1 MLPANKRRGSPTG
14 GGNFYIF
21 KAAKPEAKAAALT
34 LIKWMTAPERT
45 AEWSIK
51 TGYMGTRPD
60 AYETPALKKYVAE
73 FPPAAVARDQL
84 KYAVA
89 ELSTY
94 DTGRVRKLLD
104 DAIQAALTGKATPK
118 AALAGAQTRADA
130 PAQAL
135 PVARCAGAAGETP
148 AVPTSSDART
158 PLAAAA
164 RLWLAAPAAGR
175 GAACDLHALPD
186 RRLDLGKPVLCRRP
200 RRGRAASSDSTITGS
215 MLDDPVFHQA
225 LFNNVWFA
233 LGTIPVA
240 IALAILMALI
250 ADRALPGR
258 VLMRMAYFTPTILPM
273 IAVANIWLFFYT
285 PGIGLIDQVLG
296 ALGLPGHNWLGDPD
310 TVMWCLIVMMIWKE
324 AGFFMIFYLA
334 ALQSISPDLREA
346 ASIEGASRW
355 TYFRRVI
362 FPLLMPTTL
371 FVLITALIN
380 SFRVVDQL
388 FIMTKGGPDN
398 ASMLLLYYI
407 YETAF
412 SFFDSAEAA
421 AQTVFLLAVLI
432 ALAIAQYVLLEKR
445 IHYR

>member
-1 MLPANKRRGSPTG
+1 MRAPRSLLPHVYGW
-14 GGNFYIF
+14 
-21 KAAKPEAKAAALT
+21 L
-34 LIKWMTAPERT
+34 L
-45 AEWSIK
+45 
-51 TGYMGTRPD
+51 
-60 AYETPALKKYVAE
+60 LL
-73 FPPAAVARDQL
+73 PAAVLLATFTHYPTVASVWESLFYPATATRPGRFVGL
-84 KYAVA
+84 ANYAA
-89 ELSTY
+89 
-94 DTGRVRKLLD
+94 
-104 DAIQAALTGKATPK
+104 
-118 AALAGAQTRADA
+118 
-130 PAQAL
+130 
-135 PVARCAGAAGETP
+135 
-148 AVPTSSDART
+148 
-158 PLAAAA
+158 
-164 RLWLAAPAAGR
+164 
-175 GAACDLHALPD
+175 
-186 RRLDLGKPVLCRRP
+186 
-200 RRGRAASSDSTITGS
+200 

-233 LGTIPVA
+233 FGTIPLA

-250 ADRALPGR
+250 ADSALPGR
-258 VLMRMAYFTPTILPM
+258 TLMRMAYFTPTILPM

-296 ALGLPGHNWLGDPD
+296 TLGLPGHNWLGDPD

-355 TYFRRVI
+355 TYFRRI
-362 FPLLMPTTL
+362 TFPLLMPTTL

-421 AQTVFLLAVLI
+421 AQTVFLLVVLI